1 MGFTAINNS
10 FSPQALALFLILFV
24 WQMPHF
30 LAIAILYKNDYAAGG
45 FKMLPNVNED
55 VTARQMV
62 FYAMALIPVSLMP
75 VLLGMAGAIY
85 FAAAILLGIM
95 FLTYAVRCAMQRTR
109 PAARKLFF
117 ASIIYLPVL
126 LTILVVNRI

>member
-1 MGFTAINNS
+1 
-10 FSPQALALFLILFV
+10 LALFLILFV

-62 FYAMALIPVSLMP
+62 LYALAMIPVSLMP
-75 VLLGMAGAIY
+75 VFLGMAGAIY

-117 ASIIYLPVL
+117 VSIIYLPVL